1 MYHNGLRESILGF
14 QSSFTLS
21 LQVACCA
28 AVMALA
34 ALANLAS
41 TALTIITLQR
51 DWMVSLTGDKRG

>member
-28 AVMALA
+28 ALMALA

-41 TALTIITLQR
+41 TALTITIQR